1 MLSLDGPRPL
11 GNIRASD
18 ELSDATFAITQKRRL
33 VLRDGVSDDA
43 AHDKA
48 KEALR
53 SSLSRASDENLDYLA
68 SLFIESAHESSPDSP
83 AAWCVLLGEMIAD
96 TDIELDTLVGEDDET
111 SAGEPASL
119 RALVAELQRLGVL
132 EESSSND
139 ELPCYVPGARVIA
152 VLEEDGEW
160 HDAVIEAVVADADTE
175 VPAEAPAEAPA
186 SGVRVAQREA
196 SKKCST
202 KSGGRKERKKRA
214 VAGRDAAEKGA
225 ARFRVRFLE
234 WDKPQIVSSD
244 ELVLA
249 SDVVDDDDGTYPL
262 GEGECELCYREM
274 PLTFHH
280 LIPKEVHARYVGKKL
295 PTLLTKDEPT
305 KEFLSSHGTLVCR
318 PCHSAIHRTAS
329 NEELAASY
337 CTLAA
342 LQQHP
347 RLQKWAVFAQKQ
359 RPFTRADL
367 FLKSANA

>member
-1 MLSLDGPRPL
+1 MLC
-11 GNIRASD
+11 
-18 ELSDATFAITQKRRL
+18 
-33 VLRDGVSDDA
+33 DGVSDDDF
-43 AHDKA
+43 HGKA

-53 SSLSRASDENLDYLA
+53 SSMSRASDENLDYLA

-111 SAGEPASL
+111 DAGEPASL
-119 RALVAELQRLGVL
+119 RSIVSELQRLGVL
-132 EESSSND
+132 EEQSSND

-160 HDAVIEAVVADADTE
+160 HDAVIEAVVCADDGADAKG
-175 VPAEAPAEAPA
+175 PASAPA

-196 SKKCST
+196 SKKCSP
-202 KSGGRKERKKRA
+202 KSGARKERKKRA
-214 VAGRDAAEKGA
+214 VAGVDAAEKGA
-225 ARFRVRFLE
+225 ECFRVRFLE

-295 PTLLTKDEPT
+295 PALLTKDEPT

-329 NEELAASY
+329 NEELGASY

-347 RLQKWAVFAQKQ
+347 RLKKWAVFAQKQ
-359 RPFTRADL
+359 RPYTRADL
-367 FLKSANA
+367 FLKSNA